1 MRARSPANAASMP
14 RPRPFSSMRSNTSSS
29 TASAMVEAVLLL
41 EVESLVRRLDANHLS
56 GRHDPGEINGN
67 RAGPAAAVDE
77 PSFIWNSLISRASGF
92 AAPKGSVPS
101 ISIVIARPERRSRTG
116 TDRIWI
122 SSSVDVML
130 YREKPTNQLALFC
143 LPAGAASHSFS
154 FDHRRRPETL
164 RTAIA
169 TATVRDQMAFFGH
182 RRFAMDSA
190 LEESGFEPLV
200 PLNLRRRRFSE
211 HLSCLPRAASA

>member
-1 MRARSPANAASMP
+1 
-14 RPRPFSSMRSNTSSS
+14 
-29 TASAMVEAVLLL
+29 MVEAVLLL

-190 LEESGFEPLV
+190 LEEGGFELVV
-200 PLNLRRRRFSE
+200 PL
-211 HLSCLPRAASA
+211 

>member
-1 MRARSPANAASMP
+1 
-14 RPRPFSSMRSNTSSS
+14 
-29 TASAMVEAVLLL
+29 MVEAVLLL

-190 LEESGFEPLV
+190 LEQRRFELMV
-200 PLNLRRRRFSE
+200 PPRTPAFRGRHTTLAFDRLSWAWPADGDRRRSDRTVEVDACFRE
-211 HLSCLPRAASA
+211 GAFD